1 MNADAAQMN
10 VPQGRA
16 RLNQMSGTVIG
27 AAQRVSSTLGYGFL
41 EKVYENALAL
51 ELRSRGIEVHQQ
63 LPLQVA
69 YEGVVVGDY
78 IPDLLIEDCLIV
90 EIKATSSVER
100 VHRQQCLNYLRAS
113 NLGLGLILNFGHA
126 HLEVG
131 RVLHHF

>member
-10 VPQGRA
+10 VPQERA

-51 ELRSRGIEVHQQ
+51 ELRRRGIEVHQQ

-78 IPDLLIEDCLIV
+78 IPDLLVENCLIV
-90 EIKATSSVER
+90 EIKATPSIER
-100 VHRQQCLNYLRAS
+100 THRQQCLNYLRAS
-113 NLGLGLILNFGHA
+113 NLTLGLLLNFGHA

-131 RVLHHF
+131 RVVYRF